1 MKRATSLAIALIL
14 ALGLTLSACAPTQPP
29 ASPSPT
35 ATPTVTPTAPAGDET
50 VSFTDSAGRVVELP
64 ANIERI
70 APSGPLAQ
78 MVLFAL
84 APEKFVCLASKWSAE
99 TEQYIDTAYYNLPVI
114 GQLYGTSAG
123 ELNMESLAAAD
134 PQVIIDIGEP
144 KKTVVEDMDAITEQ
158 TGIAAVHIDAATATM
173 GDAYRALGKL
183 LGLEERA
190 ETLAAYCDEIYGK
203 TLTLMEQVGDKKV
216 SALYLQ
222 GDKGLNVIAQ
232 TSYHAE
238 LIDLMT
244 ENAAVLDEP
253 SSKGTGNEV
262 DLEQILLWNPE
273 VLLFAPGSI
282 YATVKDE
289 PAWAELSAVQSGRY
303 YEVPFGPYN
312 WLGSPPSVNRYL
324 GMLWLGTLLYPEQ
337 TEYDLYE
344 EVARYYKL
352 FYHSDLTYAQF
363 EVLTQHSLGN

>member
-1 MKRATSLAIALIL
+1 MKRASSLALALIL
-14 ALGLTLSACAPTQPP
+14 ALGLTLSACAPAAQQPTT
-29 ASPSPT
+29 APSPT
-35 ATPTVTPTAPAGDET
+35 ASGAPTQTPSGGP
-50 VSFTDSAGRVVELP
+50 VSFTDSAGRAVELP
-64 ANIERI
+64 ADIERI

-84 APEKFVCLASKWSAE
+84 APEQFVCLASKWSSE

-123 ELNMESLAAAD
+123 ELNMESLAAAA

-173 GDAYRALGKL
+173 GDAYRALGRL

-190 ETLAAYCDEIYGK
+190 EELAAYCDEIYGK
-203 TLTLMEQVGDKKV
+203 TLALMEQVGEGKV

-222 GDKGLNVIAQ
+222 GDKGLNVIAR

-238 LIDLMT
+238 LLDLMT
-244 ENAAVLDEP
+244 ENAAVVDEP

-282 YATVKDE
+282 YSSVKEE
-289 PAWAELSAVQSGRY
+289 PAWAELSAVQNGRY

-337 TEYDLYE
+337 AGGDLYE

-363 EVLTQHSLGN
+363 EALTQHSLEG